1 MNLFDEFQKLIP
13 KSAVIVCSVQQE
25 NADGTSRVLTLDN
38 QPLVVR
44 GTNHRAQWA
53 QVFVKDGLII
63 GDAPAVPVASYSI

>member
-1 MNLFDEFQKLIP
+1 MNLFAEFQKLLP
-13 KSAVIVCSVQQE
+13 DAPVIVCSVQQE

-38 QPLVVR
+38 QPLLVR
-44 GTNHRAQWA
+44 GTNGRAMWA